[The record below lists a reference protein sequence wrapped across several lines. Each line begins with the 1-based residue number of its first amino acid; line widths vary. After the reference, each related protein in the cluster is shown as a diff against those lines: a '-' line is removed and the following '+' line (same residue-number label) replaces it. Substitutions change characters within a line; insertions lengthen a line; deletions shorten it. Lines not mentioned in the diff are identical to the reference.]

1 MSLHHAMSRSNIFR
15 TNLVGCWYCMISVIV
30 FTVKSVANELQKQIT
45 FCFYRNYKPLA
56 SYASKQLL
64 KTSLNHHQTAHFIFL
79 SLYFVL
85 PFQLEKKLVLEML
98 SKHYS
103 YIIAYCQ
110 YMHKLIMASET
121 CRSTITLIETRFNF

>member
-1 MSLHHAMSRSNIFR
+1 MPCPGPTFSGLALL
-15 TNLVGCWYCMISVIV
+15 LVGYHSIHSKIIGR
-30 FTVKSVANELQKQIT
+30 ANELQKQST
-45 FCFYRNYKPLA
+45 FCFYQKSKPLA

-64 KTSLNHHQTAHFIFL
+64 KTSLNHHQTAHFI
-79 SLYFVL
+79 SLLCFA
-85 PFQLEKKLVLEML
+85 FQLEKKLVLEML
-98 SKHYS
+98 TKHYS

>member
-1 MSLHHAMSRSNIFR
+1 MPCPGPTFSGLALL
-15 TNLVGCWYCMISVIV
+15 LVGYHSIHSKISGR
-30 FTVKSVANELQKQIT
+30 ANELQKQSA
-45 FCFYRNYKPLA
+45 FCFYQKSKPLA